1 MTELLGISG
10 STRKESW
17 SRALLQAAAELVPPS
32 ALLEIQDL
40 HDIPNYD
47 QDHDDQVGGT
57 DTPDIVLVLR
67 RRIEQADGLVL
78 SSPEYNWSFTGVL
91 KNALD
96 WCSRPAFSS
105 ILAGKPALL
114 LGASSGAAGTGRAQ
128 LHLRQVLLSTKTP
141 VLIESL
147 QVANAAEH
155 FNEAGQLV
163 TPGIREQLRALLSE
177 LTRAAAQPQI
187 SRAVLTIS

>member
-78 SSPEYNWSFTGVL
+78 SSPEYNWSFTV
-91 KNALD
+91 
-96 WCSRPAFSS
+96 S
-105 ILAGKPALL
+105 
-114 LGASSGAAGTGRAQ
+114 
-128 LHLRQVLLSTKTP
+128 
-141 VLIESL
+141 
-147 QVANAAEH
+147 
-155 FNEAGQLV
+155 
-163 TPGIREQLRALLSE
+163 
-177 LTRAAAQPQI
+177 
-187 SRAVLTIS
+187 

>member
-17 SRALLQAAAELVPPS
+17 NRALLNAAAELVPPG
-32 ALLEIQDL
+32 ARIELQDL
-40 HDIPNYD
+40 HDIPNYN
-47 QDHDDQVGGT
+47 QDHDDQMGGT
-57 DTPDIVLVLR
+57 GTPETVLALR

-96 WCSRPAFSS
+96 WCSRPAFRS

-114 LGASSGAAGTGRAQ
+114 LGASNGPAGTGRAQ

-141 VLIESL
+141 VLLDSL
-147 QVANAAEH
+147 QIPNAAQH
-155 FNEAGQLV
+155 FDEEGRLV
-163 TPGIREQLRALLSE
+163 TPEIREQLQKLLNE
-177 LTRAAAQPQI
+177 LASVAA
-187 SRAVLTIS
+187 